1 MLSNVPWRRC
11 AVLLLTLSP
20 GGPVAD
26 TPFLGSQIEAQTVVQ
41 ASTQAVRVSNGHLRV
56 GVDRQSGRLVE
67 LLDLRTGQDFI
78 SLGSDPG
85 SPWQLTLAGED
96 PSLTP
101 ADAGTFQWETAGD
114 RALRLTWEDFG
125 VAGAP
130 DLRVVVSIE
139 LANGE
144 PMSEWDVA
152 IEGLGEVGLETV
164 LFPRVPGIAPLGG
177 AERLAV
183 PRFMGELARNPRELF
198 AGPHGQ
204 GRRRTW
210 SYPGELAL
218 QALALYRED
227 GPGFY
232 AAADDSAGYRK
243 AFAIW
248 GDGQG
253 SLGFEVVHLLEDPGA
268 QRDRYAPPFSGLL
281 GTFDGDWITAAERY
295 RAWGTQQAWARE
307 SRLRRG
313 LVPTWLLD
321 TGLWLW
327 NRGRA
332 EGVLRPAVTLQRE
345 LGLPVTVQ
353 WHWWHG
359 GPYDTSFPEYL
370 PPRDGAET
378 FRAALREAQAE
389 GVRAIV
395 YMNQR
400 LWCTGTRSWEE
411 EGAEPFAVKNRDGSV
426 AVERPNAFDR
436 QPCARMCITQ
446 PFWHEVYAGLAET
459 MVLDYGVDGIYM
471 DQAVASMPCYD
482 SRHGHPLGGGNYWI
496 EGFGALAQAIQERAQ
511 GKGDVLL
518 AGEHGAENWLPLL
531 DLFLT
536 LQISQERYIRPG
548 GEGWDVIPF
557 FQAVYHAYGVT
568 YGSYSSLT
576 IPPYDELWPKQ
587 YAPARPLELLD
598 RKYRRQFYLEQA
610 RAFVWGM
617 QPTVA
622 NFLPAQLRER
632 PEEVAYMLR
641 LARVR
646 SRALK
651 YLLHGTFRRPPKL
664 EVPEVDVDLSRL
676 SIYAGRTGGGT
687 SWRERFPALLVAA
700 WGADDGDLAIAFASI
715 VDEPLSLS
723 LELDPLAYGLEAGGR
738 IYRIDESGRELIG
751 EFSDGPVPLT
761 FEFPPLG
768 AWVVELS
775 ARRGS
780 SGGSGGR

>member
-1 MLSNVPWRRC
+1 MLAKMLSYKRSWLYG
-11 AVLLLTLSP
+11 VLLLTLSP
-20 GGPVAD
+20 GVPSLAAQAKAQAD
-26 TPFLGSQIEAQTVVQ
+26 AK
-41 ASTQAVRVSNGHLRV
+41 ASAEPIRLDNGHLRI
-56 GVDRQSGRLVE
+56 GLDRGNGRLVE
-67 LLDLRTGQDFI
+67 LLDLRTGQDFVAH
-78 SLGSDPG
+78 GSDSG
-85 SPWQLTLAGED
+85 SPWQLVLAGEEA
-96 PSLTP
+96 SLTP
-101 ADAGTFQWETAGD
+101 ADARTFRSESVGD
-114 RALRLTWEDFG
+114 LALRLAWEDFDI
-125 VAGAP
+125 AGAP
-130 DLRVVVSIE
+130 ELRVLVSVE
-139 LANGE
+139 MANGE
-144 PMSEWDVA
+144 PLSEWDIA
-152 IEGLGEVGLETV
+152 IEGPDEVGIESV
-164 LFPRVPGIAPLGG
+164 LFPRLPNIAPLGEE
-177 AERLAV
+177 ERLAV

-198 AGPHGQ
+198 AGSDGQ

-218 QALALYRED
+218 QALAVYQEG

-232 AAADDSAGYRK
+232 AAADDTAGYRK
-243 AFAIW
+243 AFAVW

-253 SLGFEVVHLLEDPGA
+253 GLGFEVVHLLEDPGTP
-268 QRDRYAPPFSGLL
+268 RDGYAPTFSGLL
-281 GTFDGDWITAAERY
+281 GTFEGDWITAAERY
-295 RAWGTQQAWARE
+295 RAWGTRQVWARE

-332 EGVLRPAVTLQRE
+332 EGVLRPALTLQRE
-345 LGLPVTVQ
+345 LGLPVSVH

-359 GPYDTSFPEYL
+359 GAYDTSFPEYL
-370 PPRDGAET
+370 PPRDGAEP

-411 EGAEPFAVKNRDGSV
+411 EGAEPFAVKNRDGSL

-446 PFWHEVYAGLAET
+446 PFWHEVYGGLAET
-459 MVLDYGVDGIYM
+459 LLLDYGVDGIYM

-482 SRHGHPLGGGNYWI
+482 PRHGHPLGGGNYWI
-496 EGFGALAQAIQERAQ
+496 EGFGTLAQQIRERASR
-511 GKGDVLL
+511 KTDVLL
-518 AGEHGAENWLPLL
+518 AGEHAAENWLPLL

-568 YGSYSSLT
+568 YGSYSSLS
-576 IPPYDELWPKQ
+576 IPPYDELWPREC
-587 YAPARPLELLD
+587 APARPLELLD
-598 RKYRRQFYLEQA
+598 RKYSRQFYLEQA

-622 NFLPAQLRER
+622 NFLPSQFKER
-632 PEEVAYMLR
+632 PEEVAYMVR

-646 SRALK
+646 SRALD

-664 EVPEVDVDLSRL
+664 EVPEIDVELSRL
-676 SIYAGRTGGGT
+676 SIYAGRRGGGT
-687 SWRERFPALLVAA
+687 SWSARFPALLVAA
-700 WGADDGDLAIAFASI
+700 WGADDGDLAIVLASI

-723 LELDPLAYGLEAGGR
+723 FEVEPGSYGLIGGGR
-738 IYRIDESGRELIG
+738 IYRMDESGREAIG
-751 EFSDGPVPLT
+751 EFGEGPVPLR
-761 FEFPPLG
+761 FEFPALG
-768 AWVVELS
+768 AWVLEFSTGGAGS
-775 ARRGS
+775 ADAI
-780 SGGSGGR
+780 GR

>member
-1 MLSNVPWRRC
+1 MLFDRPWCFC
-11 AVLLLTLSP
+11 AALLLTLSP

-26 TPFLGSQIEAQTVVQ
+26 TAFIGSQVEAQTVVQ
-41 ASTQAVRVSNGHLRV
+41 PSTQAVRLSNGHLRV
-56 GVDRQSGRLVE
+56 GVDRQTGRLVE
-67 LLDLRTGQDFI
+67 FVDLRTGQDFVVQ
-78 SLGSDPG
+78 GVDRG
-85 SPWQLTLAGED
+85 TPWQLTLAGED
-96 PSLTP
+96 SFLT
-101 ADAGTFQWETAGD
+101 AGDAGTFQWETAGD
-114 RALRLTWEDFG
+114 GALRVTWRDFG
-125 VAGAP
+125 VAAAP

-144 PMSEWDVA
+144 SMSEWDIAVESLGDLG
-152 IEGLGEVGLETV
+152 IEDIR
-164 LFPRVPGIAPLGG
+164 FPRVPSLAPLGEE
-177 AERLAV
+177 ERLAV
-183 PRFMGELARNPRELF
+183 PRFMGELARSPRVLF
-198 AGPHGQ
+198 AGPDGQ
-204 GRRRTW
+204 GLRRTW

-218 QALALYRED
+218 QALAVYREG

-232 AAADDSAGYRK
+232 AAADDTAGYRK
-243 AFAIW
+243 AFAVW

-253 SLGFEVVHLLEDPGA
+253 GLGFEVVHLLEDPGTP
-268 QRDRYAPPFSGLL
+268 RDRYASTFSGLL
-281 GTFDGDWITAAERY
+281 GTFEGDWITAAERY

-345 LGLPVTVQ
+345 LGLPVSVQ

-370 PPRDGAET
+370 PPRDGAYA
-378 FRAALREAQAE
+378 FRAEVRRAQAE

-400 LWCTGTRSWEE
+400 LWCMETRSWEE
-411 EGAEPFAVKNRDGSV
+411 QGAEPFAVKNRDGSL

-446 PFWHEVYAGLAET
+446 PFWHGVYAGLAET
-459 MVLDYGVDGIYM
+459 MLLDFGVDGIYM

-482 SRHGHPLGGGNYWI
+482 PRHGHPLGGGNYWI
-496 EGFGALAQAIQERAQ
+496 DGFQGLAQEIRERAQ
-511 GKGDVLL
+511 VKGEVLL
-518 AGEHGAENWLPLL
+518 AGEHAAENWLPFL

-536 LQISQERYIRPG
+536 LQVSQERYIRPG

-587 YAPARPLELLD
+587 YAPAQPLELLD

-622 NFLPAQLRER
+622 NFLPAQFQER
-632 PEEVAYMLR
+632 PEEVAYMMR
-641 LARVR
+641 LARIR

-676 SIYAGRTGGGT
+676 SIYAGRTGGAT

-700 WGADDGDLAIAFASI
+700 WGAQDGDLAIVFASI
-715 VDEPLSLS
+715 VDEPLAVS
-723 LELDPLAYGLEAGGR
+723 LEVDPRAYGLEAGGWV
-738 IYRIDESGRELIG
+738 YRIDESRREAIG
-751 EFSDGPVPLT
+751 EFGDSPVPLT
-761 FEFPPLG
+761 FEFPALG
-768 AWVVELS
+768 AWVLEFKT
-775 ARRGS
+775 RGS
-780 SGGSGGR
+780 GTGDAFGR